1 MRHSP
6 EDHLVEQ
13 ILGLGKGLVAG
24 LTLALSVRQVGE
36 IDDETAFFGR
46 DQIDRPCRQA
56 EYLFHPSLL
65 SQIADRQAELPQDGV
80 QQAGL
85 QLAAAGRDMSDA
97 IATFDPDLRQI
108 AQAKRTNYLGH
119 SRVPSLE
126 ASFLRCIDDGM
137 MPPKVVGRRMRQ
149 GNNMYPSSA
158 SSLPQPPLRRPLTA
172 PPPAAD

>member
-1 MRHSP
+1 MRHSR

-46 DQIDRPCRQA
+46 DQIDRPCRRA
-56 EYLFHPSLL
+56 GYLFHPSLL

-85 QLAAAGRDMSDA
+85 QLAAAVDEDVPVIWPRPRRRGKGRA
-97 IATFDPDLRQI
+97 CTFPQPDLFI
-108 AQAKRTNYLGH
+108 AATAILH
-119 SRVPSLE
+119 DL
-126 ASFLRCIDDGM
+126 C
-137 MPPKVVGRRMRQ
+137 VVQRR
-149 GNNMYPSSA
+149 
-158 SSLPQPPLRRPLTA
+158 
-172 PPPAAD
+172 